1 LRPGLVCPSRRQLY
15 RAAASDPRRG
25 GDARVGR
32 RHRGERGQNSFICA
46 MRRWLPNGS
55 RRPKSMP

>member
-1 LRPGLVCPSRRQLY
+1 LPGSCFPSRWQLY
-15 RAAASDPRRG
+15 RAATPDRRRG
-25 GDARVGR
+25 AGG
-32 RHRGERGQNSFICA
+32 GQPFIWA

>member
-1 LRPGLVCPSRRQLY
+1 LPTRSGVSGPGTNVQGRDRPPGAGGGVGQLC
-15 RAAASDPRRG
+15 
-25 GDARVGR
+25 
-32 RHRGERGQNSFICA
+32 FTCA